1 LNKNE
6 IQDIINCKQGV
17 VENLLK
23 RVNKCIQR
31 YMAGDSSL
39 SKNLNSEIN
48 ISEEEN
54 PTNKNS
60 KINKESFGEY
70 DSYDRIKL
78 LKSLKQRDSQ
88 IEELKNIVDV
98 DIYFLN
104 IQILEMKLKNSSEIQ
119 LALEKRINQ
128 LKDIL
133 KQYGHI

>member
-1 LNKNE
+1 MNKNE

-23 RVNKCIQR
+23 SVNKCIQR

-48 ISEEEN
+48 INLSEEEN

-98 DIYFLN
+98 DIYFFKHSDFGN
-104 IQILEMKLKNSSEIQ
+104 ET
-119 LALEKRINQ
+119 
-128 LKDIL
+128 
-133 KQYGHI
+133 

>member
-1 LNKNE
+1 
-6 IQDIINCKQGV
+6 
-17 VENLLK
+17 
-23 RVNKCIQR
+23 
-31 YMAGDSSL
+31 MAGDSSL